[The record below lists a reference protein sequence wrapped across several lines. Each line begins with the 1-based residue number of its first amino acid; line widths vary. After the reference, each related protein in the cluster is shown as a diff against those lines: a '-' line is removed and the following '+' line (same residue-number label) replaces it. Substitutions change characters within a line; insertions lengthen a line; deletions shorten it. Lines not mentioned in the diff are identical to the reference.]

1 MKTYVDEP
9 GEYLAT
15 TLTPDGKTARG
26 EADDSMRA
34 LVLAVLLA
42 FAAGMAAVLAWVVTR

>member
-34 LVLAVLLA
+34 LVLAAALA
-42 FAAGMAAVLAWVVTR
+42 FVGGMAAVLAWAVLR

>member
-1 MKTYVDEP
+1 MTKTYVDEP

-15 TLTPDGKTARG
+15 PLPDGKTARG

-34 LVLAVLLA
+34 LVLAAAVA
-42 FAAGMAAVLAWVVTR
+42 FVGGMAAVLVWAVLR

>member
-1 MKTYVDEP
+1 MTKTYVDDT
-9 GEYLAT
+9 GEHLAT
-15 TLTPDGKTARG
+15 PLPDGKTARG